1 VDLATPVKFANLTLV
16 KLLLD
21 KYKEVGLKYGLVK
34 NVPLK
39 WLLLRSLNIHKQ
51 ISKSDCLNTKQ
62 VSLELDCPNP
72 KICKVI

>member
-39 WLLLRSLNIHKQ
+39 WLLLRSL
-51 ISKSDCLNTKQ
+51 KSDCLNTKQ